1 MSSAEGPRVDELAPE
16 VVIADARRPAAV
28 RLGYEHDLGCLW
40 VAVDSPPQIRVTGLV
55 YAEFAR
61 ELAEFFRSL
70 IVSPPDPAA
79 EPWRVSSSDDEL
91 CVEAWPDE
99 SGIVALGVSLAE
111 DMWDPE
117 WVVRVNL
124 LVASAD
130 VARVAA
136 SIKSLSRSA
145 DGLPLG
151 PAAEPGVTDPRR

>member
-1 MSSAEGPRVDELAPE
+1 VDELAPE
-16 VVIADARRPAAV
+16 VVIADARRPATV
-28 RLGYEHDLGCLW
+28 RLGYEHKLGCLW
-40 VAVDSPPQIRVTGLV
+40 VAIDSPPQIRVRGLV

-70 IVSPPDPAA
+70 AVGPPDRAG
-79 EPWRVSSSDDEL
+79 EPRRVSSSDDEL
-91 CVEAWPDE
+91 CVEVWPDE
-99 SGIVALGVSLAE
+99 SGVVALGVSLAE

-130 VARVAA
+130 LARVAA
-136 SIKSLSRSA
+136 SIEGLSRYA
-145 DGLPLG
+145 DGLPPL

>member
-1 MSSAEGPRVDELAPE
+1 VDELAPE
-16 VVIADARRPAAV
+16 VVIADARRSATV

-40 VAVDSPPQIRVTGLV
+40 VAVESPPQVRVRGLV

-61 ELAEFFRSL
+61 ELAEFFRNL
-70 IVSPPDPAA
+70 ALGPLDPAA
-79 EPWRVSSSDDEL
+79 EPRRVSSSDDEL
-91 CVEAWPDE
+91 CVEAWPWPDK

-130 VARVAA
+130 LARVAA
-136 SIKSLSRSA
+136 SIEGLSRYA
-145 DGLPLG
+145 DGLPPL
-151 PAAEPGVTDPRR
+151 PAAEPGVVDPRR